1 MIKDLFLPMTGAP
14 GDEAALA
21 AAVTLAS
28 GFNAHLAVLE
38 MVNLPTTL
46 ANPWGFP
53 PDPGV
58 LALQEELRKVGQQN
72 ASRLRTYL
80 EKEGIS
86 WEVRLDEALL
96 EDPTHIAA
104 LHARFS
110 DMACVA
116 APTQGERDIGLMHG
130 YFHALLFESGRPVL
144 VVPAHAVMQAP
155 PRHIVVAW
163 HPTEQASRALNDAL
177 PFMTAATTVD
187 VVQVIG
193 NGGKWEQRERIGLN
207 IGVHLARHGI
217 EVNIVSRLPVV
228 ESVALSLL
236 RHARASGAQ
245 LIVAGGYGHSRAREW
260 LLGGVTRE
268 LLHATHLPVL
278 FAH

>member
-1 MIKDLFLPMTGAP
+1 VIKDILLPITGTP
-14 GDEAALA
+14 GDGPALA
-21 AAVTLAS
+21 AAVRLAS

-38 MVNLPTTL
+38 MVNLPTAF

-53 PDPGV
+53 PEPGL
-58 LALQEELRKVGQQN
+58 LAMYAELRKVGQQN
-72 ASRLRTYL
+72 ASRLRTFL

-110 DMACVA
+110 DVACVA
-116 APTQGERDIGLMHG
+116 APTQGDRGTSLTHE

-155 PRHIVVAW
+155 PRHIVLAW
-163 HPTEQASRALNDAL
+163 HPTEEASRALNDAL
-177 PFMTAATTVD
+177 PFMISAATID
-187 VVQVIG
+187 VVHVAVDEENPIG
-193 NGGKWEQRERIGLN
+193 RERIGLD
-207 IGVHLARHGI
+207 IGVHLARHGL
-217 EVNIVSRLPVV
+217 EVNMVSQPPAAD
-228 ESVALSLL
+228 SVAQSVLM
-236 RHARASGAQ
+236 HARATGAQ
-245 LIVAGGYGHSRAREW
+245 LVVAGGYGHWRAREW
-260 LLGGVTRE
+260 LLGGVTRD
-268 LLHATHLPVL
+268 LLHAAHLPVL

>member
-14 GDEAALA
+14 GDDAALA
-21 AAVTLAS
+21 AAVQLAS

-38 MVNLPTTL
+38 MVNLPLTL

-53 PDPGV
+53 PEPSV
-58 LALQEELRKVGQQN
+58 LALHEELRKAGQQN

-86 WEVRLDEALL
+86 WEVRLDEALA

-110 DMACVA
+110 DVACVA
-116 APTQGERDIGLMHG
+116 APPQGDRDSGLLRE

-144 VVPAHAVMQAP
+144 AVPAHAVVQAP
-155 PRHIVVAW
+155 PSHIVIAW
-163 HPTEQASRALNDAL
+163 HPTEEASRALNDAL

-187 VVQVIG
+187 VVHVTG
-193 NGGKWEQRERIGLN
+193 NEGKREERERIGLD
-207 IGVHLARHGI
+207 IGIHLARHGI
-217 EVNIVSRLPVV
+217 EVNVVSRPPVA

-268 LLHATHLPVL
+268 LLHTSHLPVL